1 MDYLSEKRKRQIFVV
16 VFIYFSFIALSI
28 ILLILRNP
36 NELKAQYIINCA
48 VDIFG
53 MIMGY
58 VLFICS
64 LIDVQR
70 TGERNL
76 YFFSLI
82 NVAFVGL
89 FTDLVAWL
97 VDGLPEF
104 RMVNLIDNTLYYMTM
119 PFAAIF
125 FWLYVISILRIE
137 DRKEKLISLVMQ
149 IGIVVTVISR
159 ILNVFLGFYFTVD
172 EAGYYSRGESYIF
185 SMLYAFFTTM
195 ATFFLIIRKRKK
207 LKRYQFV
214 ALLLYI
220 FLPMA
225 VYIFTVFSYGLSVS
239 YGVIMV
245 VLLLM
250 YCVINISQGRDKV
263 INDRDLKMAAT
274 IQTSSIPHDFPPF
287 PDRHEFELYASMNAA
302 KDVGGDFYDF
312 FLVDDDHICLVMA
325 DVSGKGVPASL
336 FMMVS
341 KTLIKSHIQSGEGL
355 GKAIA
360 NVNNILLDG
369 NKMEMFVTVWA
380 AVIEISTGKG
390 IAINAGHE
398 HPVLKRTGGEY
409 ELVTYRHSP
418 AVATMEDLPF
428 REHEFEM
435 NPGDRLFVYT
445 DGLPEASNSKG
456 EFFGAERMI
465 EVLNDTKEMGVE
477 KVLEHVTNGVNEF
490 VNGAEQFDDIT
501 MLVFDYKGVNG

>member
-76 YFFSLI
+76 YFFI
-82 NVAFVGL
+82 
-89 FTDLVAWL
+89 
-97 VDGLPEF
+97 
-104 RMVNLIDNTLYYMTM
+104 
-119 PFAAIF
+119 
-125 FWLYVISILRIE
+125 
-137 DRKEKLISLVMQ
+137 
-149 IGIVVTVISR
+149 
-159 ILNVFLGFYFTVD
+159 
-172 EAGYYSRGESYIF
+172 
-185 SMLYAFFTTM
+185 
-195 ATFFLIIRKRKK
+195 IIRKREK

-263 INDRDLKMAAT
+263 
-274 IQTSSIPHDFPPF
+274 
-287 PDRHEFELYASMNAA
+287 
-302 KDVGGDFYDF
+302 
-312 FLVDDDHICLVMA
+312 
-325 DVSGKGVPASL
+325 
-336 FMMVS
+336 
-341 KTLIKSHIQSGEGL
+341 
-355 GKAIA
+355 
-360 NVNNILLDG
+360 
-369 NKMEMFVTVWA
+369 
-380 AVIEISTGKG
+380 
-390 IAINAGHE
+390 
-398 HPVLKRTGGEY
+398 
-409 ELVTYRHSP
+409 
-418 AVATMEDLPF
+418 
-428 REHEFEM
+428 
-435 NPGDRLFVYT
+435 
-445 DGLPEASNSKG
+445 
-456 EFFGAERMI
+456 
-465 EVLNDTKEMGVE
+465 
-477 KVLEHVTNGVNEF
+477 TNGVNEF